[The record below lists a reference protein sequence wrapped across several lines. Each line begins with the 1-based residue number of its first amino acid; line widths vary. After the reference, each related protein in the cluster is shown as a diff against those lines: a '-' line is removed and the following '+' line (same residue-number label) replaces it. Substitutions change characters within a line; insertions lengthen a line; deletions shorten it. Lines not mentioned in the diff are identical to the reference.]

1 VRGVVTLEG
10 GRAAGLDVDREA
22 SRAHDFHARGS
33 EDGRVHVVVAAVV
46 EVVEGIPERV
56 VAVEGASEALLK
68 RRSGKAAFTF
78 PALDDETAEDLE
90 RLATAAATA
99 MSVAP
104 LRTAPEVATV
114 LPVAVVVVIV
124 CPLQR

>member
-1 VRGVVTLEG
+1 MS
-10 GRAAGLDVDREA
+10 AADRE
-22 SRAHDFHARGS
+22 SPL
-33 EDGRVHVVVAAVV
+33 E
-46 EVVEGIPERV
+46 
-56 VAVEGASEALLK
+56 
-68 RRSGKAAFTF
+68 
-78 PALDDETAEDLE
+78 AEDLE